1 VRARKQEERKK
12 SIHGKRR
19 KEGKAHL
26 MKGRISKETMMILF
40 FLPLP
45 SSTLQIARNA
55 STAAVPRTRLV
66 VAPVS
71 ETSRE
76 SE

>member
-19 KEGKAHL
+19 KESKADL

-45 SSTLQIARNA
+45 SSTL
-55 STAAVPRTRLV
+55 
-66 VAPVS
+66 
-71 ETSRE
+71 
-76 SE
+76 